1 MSSAAPASASAT
13 APDPQT
19 PNPQMGGREWAM
31 LCGLAVLWGCS
42 FLFFKVLARSLPP
55 FTIVLG
61 RVGVAAVV
69 LNLVMLALRR
79 PLPLDWRLWGGFAV
93 MGILNNVASF
103 SLTAYGIRY
112 IPSGMASI
120 LNASTPVFT
129 VLAAHLLTRDDRLTP
144 QRGLGV
150 IAGFV
155 GVAILMGPSAFAV
168 GGGKALIGQA
178 CSVIGAGVYGRRF
191 RAVPPLTA
199 ATCQL
204 TASTLIVL
212 PLALIFER
220 PWTLPPQSPEVW
232 GAMAGIAVLSTVLA
246 FLLFFRILASAGATN
261 LQLVTFLI
269 PIVAVTLGAIMLG
282 ERLPP
287 RAYGGMAVIALGL
300 ALLDGRPLRW
310 LRRRL

>member
-1 MSSAAPASASAT
+1 
-13 APDPQT
+13 
-19 PNPQMGGREWAM
+19 MGSREWAM
-31 LCGLAVLWGCS
+31 LCALAVLWGCS
-42 FLFFKVLARSLPP
+42 FLFFKVLAHSLPP

-61 RVGVAAVV
+61 RVGIAAVV

-150 IAGFV
+150 VAGFV
-155 GVAILMGPSAFAV
+155 GVAILMGPSALAV

-178 CSVIGAGVYGRRF
+178 CSVIGAALAALAAVYGRRF
-191 RAVPPLTA
+191 RAIPPLTA

-212 PLALIFER
+212 PLALVFEH

-246 FLLFFRILASAGATN
+246 FLLFFRILATAGATN

-269 PIVAVTLGAIMLG
+269 PVVAVALGAAMLG

-300 ALLDGRPLRW
+300 ALIDGRPLRW
-310 LRRRL
+310 LRRRLT